1 MLLLSSQI
9 SQFSLYLLLVIF
21 YFFMLLTEGNCKNA
35 CTCVVVVVFFFFFFL
50 NHKYCIQ
57 HSAGQKGHTFRFI
70 PIFVLETFLSIVV
83 KPSLFV
89 AFMSTSRRFA
99 NSNRTL

>member
-35 CTCVVVVVFFFFFFL
+35 CTCVVVVVFFFFFL